1 MQSGRSQQRAP
12 GSFSPL
18 PNSFSSSAAAAAAAA
33 SGRDRERERDARP
46 QSSSSQRN
54 QITPASSSSRPQIRR
69 IDTSPSDDTT
79 AASSSTYFNL
89 PTAKVRSPQ
98 TPVGVTSPSFPGFTA
113 HSNGSASSLQS
124 PQNFSRPNRDT
135 LPGARNASPL
145 TLPSTTRIGH
155 HSRKHSQ
162 TQGMFDT
169 TLPSTSS
176 SNLAQI
182 TTMSQGNIPPA
193 PASAGLSASQIAAQA
208 AMQHQSLN
216 AHQHHS
222 RNRSQTVPFQGSGDN
237 HEPQKRQVS
246 RSNGPTAIS
255 GGPLSPPALSLTEAS
270 VPRDAHLNNASH
282 AAAEARYHNGLL
294 GNQAATTAAN
304 VVFPRSSPQTSPA
317 LPSEEYRQPVL
328 PPPITIPEKPLK
340 LEKSKVKLFSRP
352 KKIDTKGEAS
362 VKPLPSPSKIGS
374 ALASL
379 QRANFSTTS
388 LAETQSL
395 YSLNNSSSATIRA
408 LDAPLDKESSAKEK
422 EKEKEKK
429 HHFLSRSKH
438 KLKDNDYHLPL
449 SSAASNSRPVDP
461 NAPSS
466 LYNFNVPPSP
476 GPNTSSFGK
485 SVSGLDLRHG
495 GRALREKRKE
505 EKQQLGMAHDNES
518 VFTLN
523 PTSSTSEWAGPSSLG
538 TNISLTQSNLNFFDS
553 VDSSKYGLNSMTLD
567 DAWPYLKA
575 KLLAI
580 FEGEDLRLPIEDF
593 NRVVTMHI
601 QFAIQRRSAHIILE
615 DVRELLSTG
624 FLSLDFALRRTPED
638 RLIPAL
644 AELWVFTFTGILPY
658 MQAVFLPLDL
668 EFSGTGPLMTAEQA
682 RDFWSAVLPNTS
694 NDAPPPLYP
703 TSTSQATTPQVLDIR
718 RLVLLAYRDTLILP
732 RYDKLKMIFSRLSLE
747 HLPSSLAS
755 LALASPPPQ
764 SDAILSTSLPRDIE
778 FQPLQQQQPQPP
790 PQAQRPGTAMSLD
803 PSVASYNS
811 NSSTLLNNN
820 ANNNDT
826 SSNPSRSRA
835 ISNVSFGSGS
845 EGAPSSLLRP
855 FTPAI
860 REGRDRTNSG
870 SNASLREIAQR
881 DQNVELG
888 GKQVTD
894 MVGRMLQ
901 CLSVLASV
909 QTGGL
914 APFEANVQSS
924 SAAAGAAAANAAS
937 AAAAAAGSGAGG
949 GNDEGRNMV
958 TELGR
963 LLKLNWLGRGR
974 TGRNRRGIVGG
985 RIKRDNSDMTGGGGG
1000 SSILSARSSHSGL
1013 SGLAIQH
1020 QQSSQTQPM
1029 VLREGV
1035 GAAG

>member
-33 SGRDRERERDARP
+33 SGRDRERERDGRP

-69 IDTSPSDDTT
+69 IDTSPSDDTLAT
-79 AASSSTYFNL
+79 TSSNYFNL
-89 PTAKVRSPQ
+89 PTSKVRSPQ
-98 TPVGVTSPSFPGFTA
+98 TPVDVTSPSFPGFTA
-113 HSNGSASSLQS
+113 HSNSSASSLQS

-135 LPGARNASPL
+135 LPGRNASPL

-222 RNRSQTVPFQGSGDN
+222 RNRSQTVPFQGSGDS

-255 GGPLSPPALSLTEAS
+255 GGPMSPPALSLTEAS
-270 VPRDAHLNNASH
+270 VPRDVHLNNASH

-317 LPSEEYRQPVL
+317 LPPEEYRQPIL
-328 PPPITIPEKPLK
+328 PAPITIPEKPLK

-408 LDAPLDKESSAKEK
+408 LDAPLDKESSGKEK

-429 HHFLSRSKH
+429 HHIFTRSKH

-518 VFTLN
+518 AFTLN

-538 TNISLTQSNLNFFDS
+538 TNISLTQSNLNFFDP
-553 VDSSKYGLNSMTLD
+553 VDSSKYGLNNMTLD

-575 KLLAI
+575 KLLGI
-580 FEGEDLRLPIEDF
+580 YEGEDLRLPIEDF

-601 QFAIQRRSAHIILE
+601 QYAIQRRSAHIIVE

-644 AELWVFTFTGILPY
+644 AELWVFTFTSILPY

-682 RDFWSAVLPNTS
+682 RDFWSAVLPSATD
-694 NDAPPPLYP
+694 DAPPFPHRHEPAVHTADPRHP
-703 TSTSQATTPQVLDIR
+703 TPGPAR
-718 RLVLLAYRDTLILP
+718 LP
-732 RYDKLKMIFSRLSLE
+732 RYPDSTALRQIEDDL
-747 HLPSSLAS
+747 LATVPRTPTVQ
-755 LALASPPPQ
+755 LGY
-764 SDAILSTSLPRDIE
+764 LPRDIE
-778 FQPLQQQQPQPP
+778 FQPLQQQQSQPP

-803 PSVASYNS
+803 PSLASYNS
-811 NSSTLLNNN
+811 GSSTLLNNN
-820 ANNNDT
+820 NNNTD
-826 SSNPSRSRA
+826 SASNPSRSRA

-845 EGAPSSLLRP
+845 EGAPPSMLRP

-860 REGRDRTNSG
+860 REGGGRDRNNSG
-870 SNASLREIAQR
+870 SNASLREMTAQR

-914 APFEANVQSS
+914 APFEANVNSS
-924 SAAAGAAAANAAS
+924 SAAAGAAAANAA
-937 AAAAAAGSGAGG
+937 AAAAAAQGSGAGG

-1000 SSILSARSSHSGL
+1000 GGGSSIISARSSHSGL

-1020 QQSSQTQPM
+1020 QQSSQPQPQ